1 MRYFNGFSLCGE
13 EHFFDDY
20 LVESDTTVAGFSYGA
35 QQALHYALQAPH
47 RIDRVIL
54 LSPAFFQNCKE
65 SFIRTQLRYFTSDRD
80 AYIATFLRNVASP
93 SDVDLTP
100 YLCPGSKEELEA
112 LLTYRWRAEDIRTL
126 LERGISVEVFLG
138 AKDRIIDA
146 EAAYAFFSQLTTTY
160 LIKERGHLLAD

>member
-13 EHFFDDY
+13 ERFFDDY

-35 QQALHYALQAPH
+35 QEALRYALHASH

-54 LSPAFFQNCKE
+54 LSPAFFQNQKE
-65 SFIRTQLRYFTSDRD
+65 SFIRTQLRYFTSDKD
-80 AYIATFLRNVASP
+80 AYVTAFLRNVAYP
-93 SDVDLTP
+93 SGVDLTP
-100 YLCPGSKEELEA
+100 CLRLGSKEELEA

-126 LERGISVEVFLG
+126 LGRGISVEVFLG

-146 EAAYAFFSQLTTTY
+146 EAAYAFFGQLTTTY